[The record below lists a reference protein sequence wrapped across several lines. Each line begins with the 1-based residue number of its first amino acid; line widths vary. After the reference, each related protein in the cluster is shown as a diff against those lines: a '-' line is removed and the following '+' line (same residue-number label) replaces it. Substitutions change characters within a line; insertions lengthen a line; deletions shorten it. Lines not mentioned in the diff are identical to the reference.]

1 MSKTRRCLANF
12 SFYDQRG
19 IEKKLEQ
26 NIKENGKEVG

>member
-1 MSKTRRCLANF
+1 MSKTRRCLANL

-26 NIKENGKEVG
+26 MAAQG